1 MFLYRIYQIFI
12 MLPILAAATILCATV
27 TILGCA
33 LGGEKWWGF
42 RPASMWG
49 RLWCLLAGVKVDV
62 HTLLLLIPYSSS
74 KQNST
79 DNYWT

>member
-33 LGGEKWWGF
+33 LGGEKWWGD
-42 RPASMWG
+42 RKS
-49 RLWCLLAGVKVDV
+49 VV
-62 HTLLLLIPYSSS
+62 
-74 KQNST
+74 
-79 DNYWT
+79 